1 MNAVLED
8 REYKT
13 SQVPDE
19 AYGKKYIRLDYEDIK
34 NISDELI
41 EQNMKAY
48 RVLANA

>member
-1 MNAVLED
+1 MNTVIEERTA
-8 REYKT
+8 
-13 SQVPDE
+13 QIPDE
-19 AYGKKYIRLDYEDIK
+19 IYSNKYIRLNYEDIK

>member
-1 MNAVLED
+1 MNAILEE
-8 REYKT
+8 RT
-13 SQVPDE
+13 AQVSDE
-19 AYGKKYIRLDYEDIK
+19 AYIKKYIRLNYEDIK

>member
-1 MNAVLED
+1 MNTVHEERIAQI
-8 REYKT
+8 
-13 SQVPDE
+13 SDE
-19 AYGKKYIRLDYEDIK
+19 AYSNKYIRLNYEDIK